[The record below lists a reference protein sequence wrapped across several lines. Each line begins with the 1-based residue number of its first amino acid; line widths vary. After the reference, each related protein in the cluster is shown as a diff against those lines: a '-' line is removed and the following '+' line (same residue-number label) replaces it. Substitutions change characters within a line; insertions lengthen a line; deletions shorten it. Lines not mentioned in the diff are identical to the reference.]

1 MQIFINMW
9 LKTQIME
16 TDLINS
22 VDQCN
27 SNFLVRADVELIII
41 SYQMLDYIC
50 IYMLI
55 YLVRCHFI
63 IINVKKI
70 RYKQDFSPWHYWP
83 FGLGIFC
90 CETCPVY
97 SRIFNSIF
105 RLYPEISVT
114 SMIIK
119 NLQIM
124 KTAIKKKK
132 KGTKNI
138 VLMRMWW
145 NWNTC
150 A

>member
-63 IINVKKI
+63 IINVKKLGMSKI
-70 RYKQDFSPWHYWP
+70 SH
-83 FGLGIFC
+83 LGIIDL
-90 CETCPVY
+90 
-97 SRIFNSIF
+97 S
-105 RLYPEISVT
+105 
-114 SMIIK
+114 
-119 NLQIM
+119 
-124 KTAIKKKK
+124 
-132 KGTKNI
+132 G
-138 VLMRMWW
+138 
-145 NWNTC
+145 
-150 A
+150 